1 MTQIYTQTHT
11 HIMKINISI
20 SILELGHNRY
30 LEANNTIKYY
40 RMQMSVE
47 NIIQSLKKVYA
58 KKNSLKFNSC
68 LESQQ
73 LRTTQVVQL

>member
-1 MTQIYTQTHT
+1 MHPMTQIYTHT

-20 SILELGHNRY
+20 SILELGQNRY

-47 NIIQSLKKVYA
+47 NII
-58 KKNSLKFNSC
+58 
-68 LESQQ
+68 
-73 LRTTQVVQL
+73 

>member
-1 MTQIYTQTHT
+1 MHPMTQIYTHT

-47 NIIQSLKKVYA
+47 NII
-58 KKNSLKFNSC
+58 
-68 LESQQ
+68 
-73 LRTTQVVQL
+73 